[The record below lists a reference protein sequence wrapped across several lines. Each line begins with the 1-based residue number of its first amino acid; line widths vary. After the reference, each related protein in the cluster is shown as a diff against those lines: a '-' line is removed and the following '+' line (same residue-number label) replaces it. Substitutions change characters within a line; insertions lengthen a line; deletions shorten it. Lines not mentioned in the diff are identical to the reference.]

1 MSYIQIN
8 TREQS
13 ELFPISFDEMID
25 EESPVRFFDRFVNN
39 LNLSSM
45 GFSKSIPAKEG
56 RPAYDPKDL
65 LKLYLYGYFYGIR
78 SSRKLAREC
87 CVNIEVMWLINQLKP
102 NFRTISDFRKEN
114 SEVIPK
120 VFNEFNKYCVR
131 MNILSQS
138 CISIDGSKFLAVN
151 SRDKNFTQS
160 RLDVKIE
167 HLNRHITKYMDELAA
182 GDVKEDRL
190 AEIESNLKSCRQRL
204 ETYQSYQN
212 RMIAEGKTQLSLTDP
227 DSKLMKMRD
236 GFGVAYN
243 TQTAVDASS
252 HLIAGYKVTN
262 STIDYGFLTEI
273 ATEVKKNLDSVKT
286 QTSAVE
292 VIADKGYQDKKDMAS
307 ALENGII
314 PNVIQKKG
322 VTEVTVT
329 FDYEESEI
337 SEDEKKSTESETL
350 KKCLHAGTVPE
361 IYKDILS
368 FCGIKKESVKSESEN
383 ADVVSMTK
391 EEMLEKARSGYFVR
405 NPESNIVYC
414 PQGKILR
421 AGCTDNKN
429 GAIRYWNRIACA
441 DCSIKCTKAKYKE
454 IHFYKDEILK
464 KASDNI
470 RGNNGKMKKNFL
482 KKEVAEF
489 KLKINLELLARRQC
503 LSEHPFG
510 TVKRSLNGY
519 YLLLRGKKKASA
531 EMSLIFLAYNLR
543 RAINISGIRK
553 MMDAI

>member
-8 TREQS
+8 TREQQ
-13 ELFPISFDEMID
+13 ELFPICFDEMIE
-25 EESPVRFFDRFVNN
+25 EESPVRLFDRFVDS
-39 LNLSSM
+39 LDLASM

-56 RPAYDPKDL
+56 RPAYDPRDL

-102 NFRTISDFRKEN
+102 DFRTISDFRKNN
-114 SEVIPK
+114 SEFIPN
-120 VFNEFNKYCVR
+120 VFIAFNRYCIK
-131 MNILSQS
+131 MNILSHS

-167 HLNRHITKYMDELAA
+167 NLNSHITKYMAELAA

-190 AEIESNLKSCRQRL
+190 AEIEANLNFCRQKL
-204 ETYQSYQN
+204 ETYQGYQN

-252 HLIAGYKVTN
+252 HLIAGYKVTDN
-262 STIDYGFLTEI
+262 TIDYGLLTEV
-273 ATEVKKNLDSVKT
+273 ANEVRESLGTEDT
-286 QTSAVE
+286 QDPAVE

-329 FDYEESEI
+329 FDYEETEI
-337 SEDEKKSTESETL
+337 SEDEKRSTKNPDL

-361 IYKDILS
+361 IYKDILT
-368 FCGIKKESVKSESEN
+368 FCGVKKVPVKSDTEN
-383 ADVVSMTK
+383 AAVVSMTE
-391 EEMLEKARSGYFVR
+391 EEMIEKARSGYFVR

-421 AGCTDNKN
+421 AGCTDSKN
-429 GAIRYWNRIACA
+429 GSIRYWNRVS
-441 DCSIKCTKAKYKE
+441 CSNCSDKCTKAKYKE

-470 RGNNGKMKKNFL
+470 RANNGNVKRKFYM
-482 KKEVAEF
+482 KEVTEF
-489 KLKINLELLARRQC
+489 KLKMNLELLARRQC

-519 YLLLRGKKKASA
+519 YLLLKGKKKVSA

-553 MMDAI
+553 MMEAM